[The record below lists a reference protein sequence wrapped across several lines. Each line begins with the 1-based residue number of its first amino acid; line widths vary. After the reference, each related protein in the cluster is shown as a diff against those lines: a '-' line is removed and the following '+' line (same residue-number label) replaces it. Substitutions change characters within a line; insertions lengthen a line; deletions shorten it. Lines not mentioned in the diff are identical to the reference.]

1 MPVLTWRTGLR
12 SLCSPDACILTAP
25 CARDSSTR
33 PLVSLIDRCIGRL
46 DTSPC
51 AGPDMLCKCSDASL
65 ETSARYVG
73 RMPVYAPF
81 PTHVGNGTCDTVP
94 QAQST
99 FLGYWYSL
107 PSLAECAPVSPGR
120 SVRIREL
127 PNSSPQSVWSHAVRD
142 LQAHGRAGGV
152 ANGSTGSAGGVAN
165 GPTGSPPI
173 CSWARH
179 VAQQVVHGQ
188 ALLGLGFNVS
198 AACDVPQLVQN
209 RDVIELA
216 FGSHPSR
223 CCGC

>member
-120 SVRIREL
+120 SVRIRDL

-142 LQAHGRAGGV
+142 LQAHGR
-152 ANGSTGSAGGVAN
+152 AGGVAN

>member
-1 MPVLTWRTGLR
+1 
-12 SLCSPDACILTAP
+12 
-25 CARDSSTR
+25 
-33 PLVSLIDRCIGRL
+33 
-46 DTSPC
+46 
-51 AGPDMLCKCSDASL
+51 MLCKCSDASL

-120 SVRIREL
+120 SVRIRDL

-142 LQAHGRAGGV
+142 LQVHGLAGGV

-165 GPTGSPPI
+165 GPTGSAPI